1 MAFENIIQ
9 HSISSAIDNQ
19 EYTVGI
25 FIDLSKA
32 FDTVDH
38 CILLEKLEHYGIRG
52 SALNWFASYLSGR
65 SQFVDFNGYHS
76 STCQIRCGVPQ
87 GSILGPLLFLIYI
100 NDICNVS
107 KAVSYTHLTLPTN
120 REV

>member
-1 MAFENIIQ
+1 M
-9 HSISSAIDNQ
+9 
-19 EYTVGI
+19 GI

-65 SQFVDFNGYHS
+65 SF
-76 STCQIRCGVPQ
+76 
-87 GSILGPLLFLIYI
+87 IY
-100 NDICNVS
+100 
-107 KAVSYTHLTLPTN
+107 LPD
-120 REV
+120 